1 MINRINVIPL
11 ALGTLLLCGSLVAPD
26 KRAKVLIT
34 TDFGS
39 IKVVLFDETPLH
51 RDNFLKLVNNKTY
64 DSTMFHRVIKEFMIQ
79 GGDPDSKKAQP
90 GQMLGNGNVGYTI
103 NAEFHPNLFHKRGAL
118 AAARLGDQMNP
129 TKASSGCQFYIVQGK
144 VQTDSILDMT
154 QQRMD
159 MQIKQG
165 LFNTIINQPEN
176 ALLKQQFIAAQQ
188 RFQSTGNPDSLNFY
202 SAVINPKIDE
212 EFAKTPHRVFT
223 AEQRNVYKT
232 IGGTP
237 FLDGGYTVFGEVVE
251 GMEVVDKIT
260 EQQRDRNDR
269 PLTDIRMTMKI
280 VKK

>member
-1 MINRINVIPL
+1 VAL
-11 ALGTLLLCGSLVAPD
+11 ATLLLCGSLVAPD

-51 RDNFLKLVNNKTY
+51 RDNFLKLVTNKTY

-165 LFNTIINQPEN
+165 LFNTIINKPEN

-202 SAVINPKIDE
+202 SVVINPKIDE

-223 AEQRNVYKT
+223 PEQRNVYKT

-269 PLTDIRMTMKI
+269 PLSDIRMTMKV